1 MALYLLKRNEFDYD
15 EYNAHLVRASCEH
28 DARVIASLVRPS
40 DEDPSEW
47 LDADKSSC
55 VLISPEGSEEVIM
68 SSFNAG

>member
-40 DEDPSEW
+40 DEDTSEW
-47 LDADKSSC
+47 LDAAKSTC
-55 VLISPEGSEEVIM
+55 VCVTADGEEQVIL